1 VDDAGD
7 RHRHHSAGLDG
18 SMIWLLNAT
27 QRDTL
32 ATVIFVAVLTV
43 MLVALLSFLAA

>member
-1 VDDAGD
+1 V
-7 RHRHHSAGLDG
+7 
-18 SMIWLLNAT
+18 LLNAT
-27 QRDTL
+27 QSDTL